1 MKLSANNLN
10 NSKLLT
16 HICQGGKLLF
26 MKRFLVILVLIF
38 SFQIPSFADDIRD
51 FQIEGMSIGDS
62 ALDYFSEEMINSN
75 IGKTSYKSKKFYH
88 VGIEDSTKFEMYNVV
103 QLHFK
108 KNDNKFIIHS
118 ISGNS
123 RMEIKSCLNKQKEIY
138 EEISELFT
146 DIKKY
151 DAGKRKHPS
160 DESGKSFTYDMYF
173 QFKSKDVI
181 VVSCY
186 DWSEK
191 MSAADKLLIAID
203 TKEFNDFLNNEAH
216 K

>member
-1 MKLSANNLN
+1 MK
-10 NSKLLT
+10 K
-16 HICQGGKLLF
+16 
-26 MKRFLVILVLIF
+26 FLAILILIF
-38 SFQIPSFADDIRD
+38 TLQTPSWADDILD
-51 FQIEGMSIGDS
+51 FQIEGISIGDS
-62 ALDYFSEEMINSN
+62 ALDYFSEEKINSN
-75 IGKTSYKSKKFYH
+75 IGETRYKSDKFYYVTIEDSKKFENYD
-88 VGIEDSTKFEMYNVV
+88 VIQF
-103 QLHFK
+103 HFK
-108 KNDNKFIIHS
+108 KNDNKYIIHS